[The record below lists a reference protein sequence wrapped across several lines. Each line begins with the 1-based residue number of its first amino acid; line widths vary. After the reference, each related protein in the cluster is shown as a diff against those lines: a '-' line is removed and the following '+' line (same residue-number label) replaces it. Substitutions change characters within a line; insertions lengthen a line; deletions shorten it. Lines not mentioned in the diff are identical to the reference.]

1 MTPCRKERP
10 VGRGL
15 RANDIGLV
23 SIVRCQNLSEIT
35 RHLVAAAMGRDK
47 ADLVIKGGDL
57 VNVNTAEIIS
67 GVDVAIKH
75 GRVVLVGDAAHT
87 IGEGTRILDATG
99 YYLVPGLL
107 DGHVHV
113 ESSMVTVTEFARA
126 VLPCGTTGIFMDPHE
141 IANVLGVEGV
151 KLMVNEGR
159 GLPLKVYATMP
170 SCVPAAPGFEDA
182 GAAIGPEDIREAMRW
197 EGIIGLGEMMNF
209 PGVLAGDE
217 FVHAEIAETLRAGKV
232 VTGHYSIPETGTGLQ
247 AYIAAGI
254 ASCHE
259 STRKEDALARLRLGM
274 YAKMREGSAWHDV
287 KATIKSVTETK
298 VDTRHAILVTDD
310 MHPDTLVTLGH
321 LNHVVRRAIEEG
333 MDPIRAIQM
342 ATINV
347 ADCFGVSRDLGSI
360 SPGRCADILLVR
372 DLAGM
377 RVEKVIVDG
386 ELVAEN
392 GELLV
397 PLPDVTYPEL
407 ATHSVHLA
415 RPLRAEDFII
425 RIPAGEANLAR
436 KKGNSHFTTV
446 RAIEVIEA
454 KVGTRHVLVQ
464 LPVESNPGTGERG
477 VSASAEHDIAKVAV
491 IERHR
496 GDKGIGLGFVKGF
509 GFKEGAVA
517 STVAHDSHNLL
528 VVGMADDD
536 MAFAANTL
544 AKCGGGMVA
553 VSHGEV
559 LALVP
564 LPIAGLMS
572 DRPVREVAR
581 QVEELEAAWRR
592 LGCRLVSPFM
602 TMALLSLPVLPE
614 LRITNRGLVDT
625 VAFKFVDVFN
635 PEVEVVRA

>member
-1 MTPCRKERP
+1 MERQ
-10 VGRGL
+10 R
-15 RANDIGLV
+15 
-23 SIVRCQNLSEIT
+23 LSEIT
-35 RHLVAAAMGRDK
+35 RDLVAAATGRVK
-47 ADLVIKGGDL
+47 ADLVIRGGNL
-57 VNVNTAEIIS
+57 VNVNTAEIMN

-75 GRVVLVGDAAHT
+75 GRVVLVGDATHA
-87 IGEGTRILDATG
+87 IGEGTRVLDATG

-126 VLPCGTTGIFMDPHE
+126 VLPHGTTGIFMDPHE

-151 KLMVNEGR
+151 KLMVDEGR

-182 GAAIGPEDIREAMRW
+182 GATIGPGDIREAMRW

-209 PGVLAGDE
+209 PGVLAGDKG
-217 FVHAEIAETLRAGKV
+217 VHAEIAEALRAGKV

-259 STRKEDALARLRLGM
+259 STRKEDALVRLRLGM

-287 KATIKSVTETK
+287 KATIKSVTETR
-298 VDTRHAILVTDD
+298 VDTRHAVLVTDD
-310 MHPDTLVTLGH
+310 MHPDTLVNLGH

-333 MDPIRAIQM
+333 VDPVRAIQM

-347 ADCFGVSRDLGSI
+347 ADCFGLSRDLGSI

-372 DLAGM
+372 DLASM
-377 RVEKVIVDG
+377 RVDKVIADG

-415 RPLRAEDFII
+415 RPLRVEDFII
-425 RIPAGEANLAR
+425 RPIMRTPANEANLAR
-436 KKGNSHFTTV
+436 RTNGNHFTTV

-454 KVGTRHVLVQ
+454 RVGTRHVLVE
-464 LPVESNPGTGERG
+464 LSVRNNPGTGEEE
-477 VSASAEHDIAKVAV
+477 VSASAEHGVAKVAV

-496 GDKGIGLGFVKGF
+496 GDRGIGLGFVRGF

-528 VVGMADDD
+528 VVGMTDED

-544 AKCGGGMVA
+544 AECGGGMVA
-553 VSHGEV
+553 VNRGEV

-572 DRPVREVAR
+572 DQPVREVAR
-581 QVEELEAAWRR
+581 QVEELEGAWRR

-625 VAFKFVDVFN
+625 MKFKFVDVFGDAFGN
-635 PEVEVVRA
+635 GRDQASQV